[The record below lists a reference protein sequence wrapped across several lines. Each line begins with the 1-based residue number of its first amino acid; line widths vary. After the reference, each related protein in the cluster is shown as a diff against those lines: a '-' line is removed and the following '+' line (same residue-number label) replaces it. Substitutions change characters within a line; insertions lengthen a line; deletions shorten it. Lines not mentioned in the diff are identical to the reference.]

1 MTTLNKAKQHFREIA
16 NKGTGSIEVPEWETT
31 VFWNIGGQNFASQNK
46 IMELTNSGKTAEA
59 LVEMLIMRSLD
70 GDGKKLFRPM
80 DKIEIMREVDP
91 NVILKIVTAMG
102 ADDDD
107 FNQTSAEAEIKGTAT
122 TSPKQERAVKN

>member
-1 MTTLNKAKQHFREIA
+1 MTILNKAKAHFREIA
-16 NKGTGSIEVPEWETT
+16 NSGTGSIEVPEWDTT
-31 VFWNIGGQNFASQNK
+31 IYWKIGGQNFASQNK

-59 LVEMLIMRSLD
+59 LVEMMIMRSLD

-80 DKIEIMREVDP
+80 DKTEIMREVDP

-102 ADDDD
+102 ADDED
-107 FNQTSAEAEIKGTAT
+107 FNQSSSDTEGTKT